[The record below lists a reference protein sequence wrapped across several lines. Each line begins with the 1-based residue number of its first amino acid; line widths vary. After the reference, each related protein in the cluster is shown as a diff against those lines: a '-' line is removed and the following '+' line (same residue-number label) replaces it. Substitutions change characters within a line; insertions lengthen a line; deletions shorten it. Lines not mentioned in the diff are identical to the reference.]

1 MADAETVITAL
12 KIYCDWL
19 ESIKTEEKANLKKE
33 QASHDWYEQYQ
44 NECHAAVLSAK
55 NEDERDTL
63 RLEENRSVQLIW
75 KSVANLDNL
84 EKECDKICW
93 EIDDELRLID
103 TAMLDVDDVMENE

>member
-19 ESIKTEEKANLKKE
+19 ESIKKEEEAYLKE
-33 QASHDWYEQYQ
+33 QQAKSEWYDQYQ

-63 RLEENRSVQLIW
+63 RLDENHAVQLSW
-75 KSVANLDNL
+75 KHAANLFNL
-84 EKECDKICW
+84 EKEYEDNCSV
-93 EIDDELRLID
+93 IDDELWRIN
-103 TAMLDVDDVMENE
+103 TAMFDEDDVMENE

>member
-19 ESIKTEEKANLKKE
+19 ESIKTEEEAYLKE
-33 QASHDWYEQYQ
+33 QQAKSEWYDQYQ

-55 NEDERDTL
+55 NEDERDNL
-63 RLEENRSVQLIW
+63 RLEENHADQLIW
-75 KSVANLDNL
+75 KHAANLFDL
-84 EKECDKICW
+84 EKACEGICS
-93 EIDDELRLID
+93 EIDYELWRIN

>member
-33 QASHDWYEQYQ
+33 QASHDWYEQHQ

-55 NEDERDTL
+55 NEDERDFL
-63 RLEENRSVQLIW
+63 RLDENYAVQLSS
-75 KSVANLDNL
+75 KHAANLFNL
-84 EKECDKICW
+84 EQDCEDICS
-93 EIDDELRLID
+93 EIDYELWRIN
-103 TAMLDVDDVMENE
+103 TAMFDEDDVMENE